1 MSSSFPGYDF
11 TAGDNTAKPARK
23 RFTSP
28 QAVYAVYDQLKI
40 EDTDDAVRR
49 AKIRAVY
56 EGALPYSREKLR
68 SKGLAY
74 MTNLNFHGLKGT
86 IDARA
91 DSIMRLSTDTCDL
104 VDLVPLTDG
113 SAGPDDDRVGTILAE
128 EFSRAVRDEGHTIPA
143 LATMNQQSDLYGF
156 GPITWENDDAYA
168 PIAIERG
175 QLKFRGDGPSVS
187 SDHDLFMFESELQA
201 SYLFMLLDNE
211 TIAERM
217 GWSVPALRRFVVNVF
232 ARGQD
237 VANDSTSDG
246 GLSPMETAMA
256 RIRSNTFYEI
266 HQFDKAKVLH
276 VYVRE
281 MKSPRGVTHIIVPG
295 SSSNDER
302 EFLFCKE
309 NAYETMDQC
318 MLWFPYSSS
327 ITQARALRGLASDLV
342 PIEQM
347 SDRFSCA
354 IIDAGF
360 RAAKLTLQQK
370 NAGATPAVSLSES
383 GNAAIIAAELEP
395 VPNAAAAQ
403 SLQALTTVRQFMS
416 GLGVGAVAG
425 TDFAP
430 VSTGVK
436 VQEGGS
442 APSKAEAEIRERHR
456 TLKDENL
463 FNQRVVVLD
472 KIFSEAFRRFMA
484 KVNGPAAIAEEDV
497 YVARFVKNCERRGV
511 DKAVLR
517 KATDH
522 FTVETCRDLVLGAD
536 GKYRVLSELLQMTAG
551 NLDEKGR
558 KAITHDLYRLRLGRK
573 AADRYAPMENRDSI
587 PCSETSL
594 ATLEN
599 SGIKRLEPVVVGQD
613 QLHWV
618 HIPVHSQ
625 VLQEIQQTVQN
636 GLAEAQNLMNQG
648 QQVPTDQDGS
658 PAPNVENPEQLA
670 QVLEAASMHIQEHL
684 AIGGAQIGQKPA
696 AAQVQS
702 MLKGLAPTI
711 KALNLAI
718 ATRRRVKEAEEE
730 KRQREMEALQRQAS
744 EAEMQKAMAKVQ
756 ADKEIGLAKV
766 QVERELG
773 LAKVQVER
781 EISSGKLQVERE
793 DRSGRL
799 QIDRDDRMTR
809 AQMDAQINTAAAR
822 AKAENDA
829 ALARANIENRT
840 READASVEAARRT
853 AGTQSVLSELQAVSD
868 SYARQQRY
876 NNVTGRTS
884 VQPADIT
891 QTQEAPAYDD
901 GTIPL

>member
-1 MSSSFPGYDF
+1 MSSSFPGYNF
-11 TAGDNTAKPARK
+11 TAGDATAKPARR

-28 QAVYAVYDQLKI
+28 QAIYGVYDQLKI
-40 EDTDDAVRR
+40 EDKEDAIRR
-49 AKIRAVY
+49 TKIRAVY

-113 SAGPDDDRVGTILAE
+113 SAGPDDDRVGTVIAE
-128 EFSRAVRDEGHTIPA
+128 EFSRAIRDEGHTIPA
-143 LATMNQQSDLYGF
+143 LATMNQQSDLYGL
-156 GPITWENDDAYA
+156 GPITWESDDAYA

-175 QLKFRGDGPSVS
+175 QVKFRGDGPSVS

-201 SYLFMLLDNE
+201 AYLFMLLDNE
-211 TIAERM
+211 SIAERM
-217 GWSVPALRRFVVNVF
+217 GWSVPALKRFVVDVF

-237 VANDSTSDG
+237 VANDPNSDG
-246 GLSPMETAMA
+246 GLSEMETVMA

-295 SSSNDER
+295 SSSGAER

-309 NAYETMDQC
+309 NAYESMDQC

-395 VPNAAAAQ
+395 APNTNAAQ
-403 SLQALTTVRQFMS
+403 SLQALTAVRQFMS

-436 VQEGGS
+436 MQEGGQ
-442 APSKAEAEIRERHR
+442 AQSKAEAEIRERHR

-484 KVNGPAAIAEEDV
+484 KVNGPSAVADEDV
-497 YVARFVKNCERRGV
+497 YVSRFVKNCERRGV
-511 DKAVLR
+511 GRSVLR
-517 KATDH
+517 KAVDH

-536 GKYRVLSELLQMTAG
+536 GKYNVLAQLLQLTAG

-558 KAITHDLYRLRLGRK
+558 KAITHDMYRLRLGRK
-573 AADRYAPMENRDSI
+573 AADRYAPMEGRDNI

-625 VLQEIQQTVQN
+625 VLQEIQQSVQN
-636 GLAEAQNLMNQG
+636 GLAEAQSLMAQG
-648 QQVPTDQDGS
+648 QQVQTDQDGN
-658 PAPNVENPEQLA
+658 PAPQIENPEQLA
-670 QVLEAASMHIQEHL
+670 QVLEAASKHIQEHL
-684 AIGGAQIGQKPA
+684 AIGGAQIGQKA
-696 AAQVQS
+696 NAAQVQS
-702 MLKGLAPTI
+702 MIKGLAPTI

-718 ATRRRVKEAEEE
+718 ATQRRVREAEEE
-730 KRQREMEALQRQAS
+730 KRQREMEALQKQAS
-744 EAEMQKAMAKVQ
+744 EAEMQKALAKVQ
-756 ADKEIGLAKV
+756 ADKEVGLAKV
-766 QVERELG
+766 QVEREVG

-799 QIDRDDRMTR
+799 QIDRDDRMSR
-809 AQMDAQINTAAAR
+809 AQTDAQINMAAAR
-822 AKAENDA
+822 AKAENEA
-829 ALARANIENRT
+829 AVARAGIENRN
-840 READASVEAARRT
+840 RETDASIEAARRT
-853 AGTQSVLSELQAVSD
+853 AENQADISSMQAAQD
-868 SYARQQRY
+868 SFVRQQRF
-876 NNVTGRTS
+876 NNVTGRAS
-884 VQPADIT
+884 VPPSEVAQP
-891 QTQEAPAYDD
+891 EAPTYDS
-901 GTIPL
+901 GILPL